1 MNIEHCGLL
10 SWFRESTEPS
20 KRKNHAQDCGT
31 LIAMSSRIQ
40 RPAILPWS
48 LGFEWRPSFRW
59 YGHLAR
65 LRPAAGLLLDVV
77 AHGRFRKPPM
87 AVLRIMRKRAQ
98 RARVN

>member
-10 SWFRESTEPS
+10 SWFRESTESS

-31 LIAMSSRIQ
+31 LIAMSSQIQ

-48 LGFEWRPSFRW
+48 LGFEWHPSFRW

-65 LRPAAGLLLDVV
+65 YAQLPDCCWTLLRMIASENLQW
-77 AHGRFRKPPM
+77 RFYGSCENARN
-87 AVLRIMRKRAQ
+87 VRA
-98 RARVN
+98 